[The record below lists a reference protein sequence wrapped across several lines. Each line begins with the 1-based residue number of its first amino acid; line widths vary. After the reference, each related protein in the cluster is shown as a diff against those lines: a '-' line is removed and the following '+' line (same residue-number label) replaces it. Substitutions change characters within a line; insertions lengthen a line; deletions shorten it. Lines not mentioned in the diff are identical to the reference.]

1 MEFIHT
7 ILKNNNM
14 NIIIIYLCLC
24 LFIAYNMALDDKESN
39 KIISFIIYF
48 FLCPFFISRI
58 IWNYLKN
65 NINK

>member
-1 MEFIHT
+1 
-7 ILKNNNM
+7 M
-14 NIIIIYLCLC
+14 NILIIYLCFC
-24 LFIAYNMALDDKESN
+24 LFIAYNMTLDDNASN